1 VNVDR
6 FPIIMISFI
15 LSLILLPFVKLRVRR
30 SLVFLVLLFT
40 TWGLVIGCSSS
51 VNQVKNVQLGQ
62 GEQIIVLGNSIAS
75 GYGVN
80 PEQAFPTVLSRRLNV
95 PILNQGVAGDTTAMG
110 LARLQTDVLDEN
122 PWLVMVEL
130 SGNDYLQ
137 RIPETETEENLRQIV
152 TQIQAQGAI
161 AVILGI
167 NVGIVGD
174 SYDRM
179 FEELAQETQAY
190 LIPQILKGLLR
201 DERYRQDDIIHPNA
215 DGHEI
220 IGDRVFEGL
229 QPLLKA
235 AKIPSNLENLIIER

>member
-1 VNVDR
+1 
-6 FPIIMISFI
+6 MISFI
-15 LSLILLPFVKLRVRR
+15 LSLIPLPLAKHTVQR
-30 SLVFLVLLFT
+30 SLLLILLWFT

-80 PEQAFPTVLSRRLNV
+80 PEQAFPSVLSRQLNV

-137 RIPETETEENLRQIV
+137 RIPETETEENLRQII

-167 NVGIVGD
+167 
-174 SYDRM
+174 
-179 FEELAQETQAY
+179 
-190 LIPQILKGLLR
+190 K
-201 DERYRQDDIIHPNA
+201 
-215 DGHEI
+215 
-220 IGDRVFEGL
+220 
-229 QPLLKA
+229 
-235 AKIPSNLENLIIER
+235 

>member
-1 VNVDR
+1 
-6 FPIIMISFI
+6 MISFI
-15 LSLILLPFVKLRVRR
+15 LSLIPLPLAKHTVQR

-137 RIPETETEENLRQIV
+137 RIPETETEENLRQII

-174 SYDRM
+174 NYDRM

>member
-1 VNVDR
+1 MINR
-6 FPIIMISFI
+6 FPVIMISFI
-15 LSLILLPFVKLRVRR
+15 LSLIPLPLAKRTVQR

-51 VNQVKNVQLGQ
+51 VNQVKNLQLGQ
-62 GEQIIVLGNSIAS
+62 GEQIIVLGDSIAS

-80 PEQAFPTVLSRRLNV
+80 PEQAFPSVLSRRLNV
-95 PILNQGVAGDTTAMG
+95 AILNQGVAGDTTAMG

-137 RIPETETEENLRQIV
+137 RIPETETEENLRQII

-174 SYDRM
+174 NYDRM

-220 IGDRVFEGL
+220 IGDRVFDGL

-235 AKIPSNLENLIIER
+235 TKIPPNLENLIIER

>member
-1 VNVDR
+1 
-6 FPIIMISFI
+6 MISFI

>member
-1 VNVDR
+1 
-6 FPIIMISFI
+6 MLSSI
-15 LSLILLPFVKLRVRR
+15 LSLSLLPFAQRRVRR
-30 SLVFLVLLFT
+30 SLLLVVLLFT
-40 TWGLVIGCSSS
+40 TWGLVVSCSPS
-51 VNQVKNVQLGQ
+51 VNQVKNLQLGQ
-62 GEQIIVLGNSIAS
+62 GEQIIVLGDSIAS
-75 GYGVN
+75 GYGLN
-80 PEQAFPTVLSRRLNV
+80 PEQAFPSLLSRRLNV
-95 PILNQGVAGDTTAMG
+95 PILNKGVPGDTTAMG

-137 RIPETETEENLRQIV
+137 GIAETETEENLRQII

-167 NVGIVGD
+167 NVRVVGD
-174 SYDRM
+174 NYDRM
-179 FEELAQETQAY
+179 FEQLAKETQAY

-201 DERYRQDDIIHPNA
+201 DEKYRQDDIIHPSA
-215 DGHEI
+215 AGHEV

-235 AKIPSNLENLIIER
+235 AKIPPNLENLVIE

>member
-1 VNVDR
+1 MNVDR

>member
-1 VNVDR
+1 MMV
-6 FPIIMISFI
+6 
-15 LSLILLPFVKLRVRR
+15 SLAKRHLRR
-30 SLVFLVLLFT
+30 SLVFLVLVFT
-40 TWGLVIGCSSS
+40 TWGLVVSCSSS
-51 VNQVKNVQLGQ
+51 VSQVKNLQLGQ
-62 GEQIIVLGNSIAS
+62 GEQMIVLGDSIAS
-75 GYGVN
+75 GYGIN
-80 PEQAFPTVLSRRLNV
+80 PEQAFPSIVSRRLNV
-95 PILNQGVAGDTTAMG
+95 PILNQGVPGDTTAMG

-137 RIPETETEENLRQIV
+137 GIPETETEENLRQII

-167 NVGIVGD
+167 NVGVVGD
-174 SYDRM
+174 NYDRM
-179 FEELAQETQAY
+179 FEELAKETQAY

-201 DERYRQDDIIHPNA
+201 DERYRQDDIIHPSA
-215 DGHEI
+215 AGHEI

-235 AKIPSNLENLIIER
+235 AKIPTNLENLVIDP